1 MANSLSKDDVAQF
14 NREMAYYKNESRE
27 SVRNAVLNAIDEAGD
42 EPSDDD
48 LRAICSVAVD
58 SMCIATYGDWE
69 YIAAMSDDLVR
80 ILTGGS
86 LPGFDFD
93 ASGVFSSESEIRAIV
108 DSHMDS
114 VRSGDMSLNE
124 FSNRVADCA
133 DIEVKNMHARTL
145 DRIVGGRSDARWA
158 RVPVGESCE
167 WCIMTGSLGYYY
179 YSAQAAAKAS
189 HAKCNCLIVPK
200 VGNKTPEIDGY
211 DPDELYMQWVKSVK
225 EEGMRPEH
233 ELTKARK
240 HKNSLHRD
248 GWETVNPVEVICDML
263 PMARRDRKREEGSK
277 KIIWGSDYASYLV
290 LIEPSEGYFR
300 IIDTENKDGKQPFV
314 YYDGRTFDKD
324 TDNDLYLKNTHYKIL
339 GFENA

>member
-1 MANSLSKDDVAQF
+1 MHSFRYEIDDS
-14 NREMAYYKNESRE
+14 NPLWR
-27 SVRNAVLNAIDEAGD
+27 
-42 EPSDDD
+42 
-48 LRAICSVAVD
+48 
-58 SMCIATYGDWE
+58 
-69 YIAAMSDDLVR
+69 
-80 ILTGGS
+80 
-86 LPGFDFD
+86 
-93 ASGVFSSESEIRAIV
+93 VFSCPRAAGNAPTLTQLPSNSPQALIDIIRCDAALF
-108 DSHMDS
+108 
-114 VRSGDMSLNE
+114 SGATGVPLN
-124 FSNRVADCA
+124 SMGIIQDNPSSA
-133 DIEVKNMHARTL
+133 DIEVKNMHAGTL
-145 DRIVGGRSDARWA
+145 DRIVGGRGDAMWA

-211 DPDELYMQWVKSVK
+211 DHDALYMQWVKSVK

>member
-1 MANSLSKDDVAQF
+1 MANSLSNDDVEQF
-14 NREMAYYKNESRE
+14 NREIAHYKMELRE
-27 SVRNAVLNAIDEAGD
+27 SVRNAVLNSIDEPGD

-48 LRAICSVAVD
+48 LRAICSVAAE

-80 ILTGGS
+80 MLTGGS

-93 ASGVFSSESEIRAIV
+93 YSGVFSSEKEIRAII
-108 DSHMDS
+108 DTHMDS
-114 VRSGDMSLNE
+114 VRLGETSLKE
-124 FSNRVADCA
+124 FSNRVADRA

-145 DRIVGGRSDARWA
+145 DRIVGRRGDARWA

-179 YSAQAAAKAS
+179 YSAQAAARAS

-225 EEGMRPEH
+225 DEGVRPEH
-233 ELTKARK
+233 ELSKARK
-240 HKNSLHRD
+240 RKNSLHRD
-248 GWETVNPVEVICDML
+248 GWEDVNPIEVIANLL

-277 KIIWGSDYASYLV
+277 KIVWCSDYSTRLV
-290 LIEPSEGYFR
+290 LVDPAGGYFR
-300 IIDTENKDGKQPFV
+300 IIDKAKQRGSFPFQYFDGTDLD
-314 YYDGRTFDKD
+314 DGYCVDYKERKTHFKIAGFDD
-324 TDNDLYLKNTHYKIL
+324 V
-339 GFENA
+339 